1 MAITTGF
8 PPLANATGFPPIANT
23 TIFPPTNESAPSAK
37 TDNFSQVMFVSILA
51 FVIIT
56 GLIGNTMVIVT
67 ICGKR
72 SMWTPCNLFIMNIA
86 IADLMVA
93 IVLSPLRMAEL
104 FNGWPLGE
112 FLCKFIAPMQEVIVC
127 VSVVTHTIIALE
139 RHRGIVTPFKP
150 KLSLRRA
157 KLATAF
163 IYCACYLSIG
173 LPLALVLKQVDR
185 KGVKYCRAMWSITYR
200 RVFEVYL
207 VAIFM
212 LLPLVIQTVTYI
224 KVVTTI
230 KKEDASVQ
238 ITRSGTVEQRRNQI
252 RKKARLVKMLIIV
265 VVVFQVC
272 FIPRGIFML
281 VNEFASKSFKM
292 ENKQIF
298 SIAAIATIILNY
310 LKHVLNPF
318 ILFAMSTE
326 FRKNCFLCR
335 KLCNKKL
342 DIVSSVARYVS
353 RQSNSGEK
361 ELKTLCEDSPE
372 PVSKEKKDKETNV

>member
-1 MAITTGF
+1 
-8 PPLANATGFPPIANT
+8 
-23 TIFPPTNESAPSAK
+23 
-37 TDNFSQVMFVSILA
+37 
-51 FVIIT
+51 
-56 GLIGNTMVIVT
+56 MVIVT
-67 ICGKR
+67 ICRKR

-112 FLCKFIAPMQEVIVC
+112 FLCQFIAPMQEVIVC

-252 RKKARLVKMLIIV
+252 RKKARLVKMLIIL

-361 ELKTLCEDSPE
+361 ELKTLCEDSPK